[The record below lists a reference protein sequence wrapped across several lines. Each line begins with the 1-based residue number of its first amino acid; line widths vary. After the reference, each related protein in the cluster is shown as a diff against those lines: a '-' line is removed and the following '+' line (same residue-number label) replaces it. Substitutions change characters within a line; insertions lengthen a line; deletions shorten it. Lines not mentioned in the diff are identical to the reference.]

1 MATASAS
8 TGVFAELSSHTLH
21 LAVLSGR
28 EVVAL
33 RSFPTDS
40 KADIAAFVAEHR
52 LTGSVR
58 ATVLGAKNFLH
69 PSSESESGAVRQPA
83 ALQAHLAKLPHGF
96 NGAPFAV
103 VVDAVTGTTPDPT
116 RINPWVIAA
125 VDASE
130 LAAAK
135 STLAE
140 LGLATAQVTLAAP
153 VQVGAVAA
161 SLAEGET
168 ALVVLPGANEAHL
181 VWVTAEGVQS
191 VATCAAGFTRM
202 FEAVQQGLGLKFKA
216 AAGKLFYNENYDF
229 SEAAP
234 KVAAPLAAEIQ
245 PLLAAAPATHLHIAG
260 LIPAQ
265 AWLVNAL
272 ADTLGL
278 APWAPESA
286 AFASHLG
293 LSAGSVSLTPACASV
308 MKLAAAGTGQA
319 PWIQASLDTLVSTTK
334 TVITPAPVIKPAA
347 PVVKPAAPAA
357 PSVIAAPKPAAAA
370 APVAKPVA
378 KPAPKPA
385 SPIVSATPVTTPAT
399 HQPPAAAPAAQ
410 KSKSGLIII
419 GATVGVVILAVGL
432 AAYFKKS
439 ASSPRPAAV
448 EAATPAAGHA
458 AAPVAV
464 PTPAPAPVAVAED
477 LSAADPRK
485 FSNARYRFEVA
496 DKGFIQALS
505 TPSDEVLVESAAG
518 ISLQGSYVGSDGR
531 RKWFNVGGVDETSYQ
546 AVIKKSVQAGV
557 TVFDVKV
564 THPRFELKQTFTCLK
579 SSVKVTAIFTPINL
593 RDPRGVIAAVHSV
606 RLSPVALNPSQRM
619 KAAPDSF
626 TYAMKAG
633 ALAVSFDNTAWVR
646 DGVDGRQTVIA
657 GENGVAFH
665 FTESGEAARNTL
677 NYEISVP

>member
-8 TGVFAELSSHTLH
+8 SGVFAELSAHTLH

-33 RSFPTDS
+33 RTFSTDA
-40 KADIAAFVAEHR
+40 KTDIAAFVAEHR
-52 LTGSVR
+52 ITGAVR
-58 ATVLGAKNFLH
+58 ASVLGSKNFLH

-83 ALQAHLAKLPHGF
+83 ALQAHLGKLPHGF
-96 NGAPFAV
+96 NGSPFAV
-103 VVDAVTGTTPDPT
+103 VVDAATGTTPDPT
-116 RINPWVIAA
+116 RISPWLIAA
-125 VDASE
+125 MDAADIASTK
-130 LAAAK
+130 A
-135 STLAE
+135 TLAE

-153 VQVGAVAA
+153 IHVGAVAA
-161 SLAEGET
+161 SLAVGET
-168 ALVVLPGANEAHL
+168 ALVVLPGEDEAHL
-181 VWVTAEGVQS
+181 VWVTSDGVQS
-191 VATCAAGFTRM
+191 VATCPAGFARM

-229 SEAAP
+229 SDAAP
-234 KVAAPLAAEIQ
+234 KVAAPLAAAIQ
-245 PLLAAAPATHLHIAG
+245 PLLAGAPATHLHIAG

-265 AWLVNAL
+265 TWLVNAL

-286 AFASHLG
+286 AFAAKLG
-293 LSAGSVSLTPACASV
+293 LNAGGVTLSAASASV
-308 MKLAAAGTGQA
+308 MQLAAAGTGQA
-319 PWIQASLDTLVSTTK
+319 PWVPASLDTVVATTK
-334 TVITPAPVIKPAA
+334 PVITPAPVIKPAA
-347 PVVKPAAPAA
+347 AVVKPAAPAA
-357 PSVIAAPKPAAAA
+357 PSVIAPPKPAAPAA
-370 APVAKPVA
+370 AKPAA
-378 KPAPKPA
+378 KPAPNPA
-385 SPIVSATPVTTPAT
+385 SPIVSATPVT
-399 HQPPAAAPAAQ
+399 PPAAHPQPAPAPAAQ
-410 KSKSGLIII
+410 KSKSGLLII
-419 GATVGVVILAVGL
+419 GATVAVVVIAVGL

-439 ASSPRPAAV
+439 ASAARPAAV
-448 EAATPAAGHA
+448 EAAIPAAA
-458 AAPVAV
+458 PAAPAAPVAA
-464 PTPAPAPVAVAED
+464 TPPPSPAAAD

-505 TPSDEVLVESAAG
+505 TPGDEVLVESAAG

-677 NYEISVP
+677 NYEIAVP